1 MGHAV
6 MATVV
11 DGFNYEV
18 LEVELRTVIRQKVS
32 EIQSYLRLNTQNA
45 IEIGLRLIEIR
56 DSLPHGQWYQWLAAE
71 FPRSRQTADRW
82 IQMASL
88 RSEQIAQIERFEPS
102 AAYELAAGGDDAI
115 DAAAEIAESRGA
127 VTTKQASEL
136 RQSTVSKAPKKSG
149 FEPGQMAYV
158 AIDGH
163 QMQGQPVQV
172 AEVSKNLIRVTLPN
186 NQTVPLL
193 PSELSAKPPEPTT
206 TAQSPKE
213 KQSTPVDNLRFD
225 LEMAEERII
234 VLEATIERQRILF
247 DRLLTGY
254 NATGEI
260 DDGLLKDV
268 EMAAIAA

>member
-1 MGHAV
+1 MDQAV

-18 LEVELRTVIRQKVS
+18 LEAELRTVIRQKVS

-45 IEIGLRLIEIR
+45 IEIGYRLAEIKG
-56 DSLPHGQWYQWLAAE
+56 SLPHGQWQQWLTAE
-71 FPRSRQTADRW
+71 FPRSQDTAARW
-82 IQMASL
+82 MALAEASQNP
-88 RSEQIAQIERFEPS
+88 QIADFEPS
-102 AAYELAAGGDDAI
+102 VAYELAAGGDDAI

-149 FEPGQMAYV
+149 FEAGQTAYV
-158 AIDGH
+158 AIEGH
-163 QMQGQPVQV
+163 QMQGEPVQV

-193 PSELSAKPPEPTT
+193 PSELSATPPEATT
-206 TAQSPKE
+206 AAQSPKE
-213 KQSTPVDNLRFD
+213 KQSTPVDTLRFD

-234 VLEATIERQRILF
+234 VLEAKIERQRILF
-247 DRLLTGY
+247 DRVLTGY

-260 DDGLLKDV
+260 DDALLKEV
-268 EMAAIAA
+268 EMAAIAVS